1 MKSLHIHGVPF
12 CLLSSLTCIINDPSS
27 IHGVLFFFS
36 HFHECIMLWVA
47 QNLLMFFSLLANVPL
62 QAPVLLF
69 PSHHHT
75 CDDLFFL

>member
-27 IHGVLFFFS
+27 IHGVFFFS

-75 CDDLFFL
+75 CDDLFFP